1 MKKRFDAERVLG
13 ELARIR
19 AAIPLRGSAPRREKS
34 QRMDARSGEEFEL
47 EAVAD
52 ALEALADDV
61 RLMVEK
67 ANEEAMEKALDVYY
81 AAEELARDPANVD
94 VAAHVEKMRAA
105 YQSHYG
111 RPIPS
116 KEETEKRRAK
126 GKP

>member
-19 AAIPLRGSAPRREKS
+19 AAIPLRGSAPRREKT
-34 QRMDARSGEEFEL
+34 QRMDARTAEEFEL

-61 RLMVEK
+61 RLMVET
-67 ANEEAMEKALDVYY
+67 ATAEAMEKALDVYY
-81 AAEELARDPANVD
+81 AAEELARDPANTE
-94 VAAHVEKMRAA
+94 VAEHVEKMRKA
-105 YQSHYG
+105 YEDHYK